1 MRIPDWVIYI
11 LVITAIVWAVFRL
24 DNRRDDSTTTQIP
37 GVEYEGPALQ
47 PASVFDPEVLVEVG
61 PVASG
66 VGTAFAIDEAGWW
79 LTARHVVSDC
89 KDVGIIVGRRAAVP
103 VRAVK
108 VAPFADIALLKT
120 DRAPDA
126 LKLDLKEDE
135 LHVGQ
140 LAFHVG
146 FPQGR
151 PGEAVSQL
159 YGREKLIARGRY
171 NLEEPV
177 LSWAVLGHT
186 ERMGGSLAGIS
197 GGPVLDEKGNVIGV
211 TIAESPRRGRLYTAS
226 PASVAR
232 LLGIANLKPEGDSAP
247 TMTRQTYGPKADEL
261 RRSLRVAQV
270 VCVAPDAPAA
280 QPELP

>member
-1 MRIPDWVIYI
+1 MRIPDWIIYI
-11 LVITAIVWAVFRL
+11 VVITAIVWAVFRI
-24 DNRRDDSTTTQIP
+24 DNRRDNSTTTEIP
-37 GVEYEGPALQ
+37 GVQYEGPALQ

-61 PVASG
+61 PVQSG

-79 LTARHVVSDC
+79 MTARHVVADC
-89 KDVGIIVGRRAAVP
+89 RDIGIIVGRRAAVP
-103 VRAVK
+103 VRAVR

-120 DRAPDA
+120 DGAPNA
-126 LKLDLKEDE
+126 LALDLGEDG
-135 LHVGQ
+135 LRVGQ
-140 LAFHVG
+140 LAYHVG

-186 ERMGGSLAGIS
+186 ERMGGSLAGMS
-197 GGPVLDEKGNVIGV
+197 GGPVIDDEGRVIGI

-226 PASVAR
+226 PASLAR
-232 LLGIANLKPEGDSAP
+232 LLSLANLRPEGEPAP
-247 TMTRQTYGPKADEL
+247 VMTRQTYGPKADEL

-270 VCVAPDAPAA
+270 VCVAPDA
-280 QPELP
+280 QPIAPSLP